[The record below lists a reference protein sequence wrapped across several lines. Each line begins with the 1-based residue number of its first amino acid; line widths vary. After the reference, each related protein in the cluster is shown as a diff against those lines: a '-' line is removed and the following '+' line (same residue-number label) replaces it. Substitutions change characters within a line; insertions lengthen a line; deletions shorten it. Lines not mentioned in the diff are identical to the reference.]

1 LTNIFSGVIAGL
13 ILLVLALNQG
23 LTSWRVPKNAWGMV
37 IAAGA
42 LGVAIIMGISFSL
55 SRTGVTAGL
64 ASIILGQ
71 MFISMI
77 ADTTGWG
84 GVEPIPLS
92 LQRIAGLVVM
102 FIAVL
107 LLLPKR

>member
-13 ILLVLALNQG
+13 ILLVLA
-23 LTSWRVPKNAWGMV
+23 
-37 IAAGA
+37 
-42 LGVAIIMGISFSL
+42 SFSL

-77 ADTTGWG
+77 ADSTGSG